1 VPGVGPYRGA
11 ELTGPNPGALGY
23 RSTMSRVAL
32 VTGAGSGIG
41 RATAIRLSQAG
52 LRVALAARS
61 ADALAATAQAC
72 PGPTLAV
79 PADVTDPSA
88 VDRLFGRA
96 EDDWG
101 VVDVLVASAGAGFSA
116 RIERTSDADWNRML
130 ELNLT
135 APFRCLRRAVP
146 AMRAAGYGRIV
157 VIASTASRIGEPY
170 LAAYTAAKHG
180 VLGLVRAVSAELA
193 GTGVTVNA
201 VCPGFVDTPMTDA
214 TIGNI
219 AQKTGRSAGQ
229 ARSALEARQPIGRLI
244 MPEEVADAV
253 WFCVASEAITGQ
265 AINVDGGTV
274 QS

>member
-1 VPGVGPYRGA
+1 MDRI
-11 ELTGPNPGALGY
+11 
-23 RSTMSRVAL
+23 AL

-52 LRVALAARS
+52 LRVVLASRG
-61 ADALAATAQAC
+61 ADALAATAAAC
-72 PGPTLAV
+72 PGPTLAI

-88 VDRLFGRA
+88 VERLFSQA
-96 EDDWG
+96 EQDWG
-101 VVDVLVASAGAGFSA
+101 AVEVLIAGAGAGYSG
-116 RIERTSDADWNRML
+116 RIERTSDADWYRML

-146 AMRAAGYGRIV
+146 AMRARGYGRIV

-170 LAAYTAAKHG
+170 LAAYAASKHG
-180 VLGLVRAVSAELA
+180 VLGLVRAAAAELA
-193 GTGVTVNA
+193 GSGVTVNA
-201 VCPGFVDTPMTDA
+201 VCPGFVETPMTAA

-219 AQKTGRSAGQ
+219 AQRTGRTTAE

-244 MPEEVADAV
+244 TPEEVAEAV
-253 WFCVASEAITGQ
+253 WFCVASNAITGQ
-265 AINVDGGTV
+265 AVNVDGGTV

>member
-1 VPGVGPYRGA
+1 
-11 ELTGPNPGALGY
+11 
-23 RSTMSRVAL
+23 MSRVAL

-41 RATAIRLSQAG
+41 RAAAIRLSQAG
-52 LRVALAARS
+52 LRVVLASRGAE
-61 ADALAATAQAC
+61 ALAATAQAC
-72 PGPTLAV
+72 PGPTLAI
-79 PADVTDPSA
+79 PANVTDPSA
-88 VDRLFGRA
+88 VDRLFDRA
-96 EDDWG
+96 EQDWG
-101 VVDVLVASAGAGFSA
+101 GVEVLIASAGAGFSA

-170 LAAYTAAKHG
+170 LAAYAASKHG
-180 VLGLVRAVSAELA
+180 VLGLVRAAAAELA

-201 VCPGFVDTPMTDA
+201 VCPGFVDTPMTEA

-219 AQKTGRSAGQ
+219 AAKTGRPADR

-244 MPEEVADAV
+244 TPREVADAV

>member
-1 VPGVGPYRGA
+1 MDRI
-11 ELTGPNPGALGY
+11 
-23 RSTMSRVAL
+23 AL

-41 RATAIRLSQAG
+41 RAAAIRLSRAG
-52 LRVALAARS
+52 LRVVLSSRR
-61 ADALAATAQAC
+61 ADALAATAAAC

-96 EDDWG
+96 EHDWG
-101 VVDVLVASAGAGFSA
+101 AVEVLVASAGAGYSA
-116 RIERTSDADWNRML
+116 RIERTSDADWYRML

-146 AMRAAGYGRIV
+146 AMRAGGYGRIV
-157 VIASTASRIGEPY
+157 VIASTASRVGEPY
-170 LAAYTAAKHG
+170 LAAYAASKHG
-180 VLGLVRAVSAELA
+180 VLGLVRVAAAELA

-201 VCPGFVDTPMTDA
+201 VCPGFVDTPMTA
-214 TIGNI
+214 TTIGNLV
-219 AQKTGRSAGQ
+219 QKTGRTAEQ
-229 ARSALEARQPIGRLI
+229 ARSSLEARQPIGRLI
-244 MPEEVADAV
+244 TPEEVADAV

-265 AINVDGGTV
+265 AVHIDGGTV

>member
-1 VPGVGPYRGA
+1 MDRI
-11 ELTGPNPGALGY
+11 
-23 RSTMSRVAL
+23 AL

-41 RATAIRLSQAG
+41 RSTAIRLSQAG
-52 LRVALAARS
+52 LRVVLASRS
-61 ADALAATAQAC
+61 ADALAATAAAC

-79 PADVTDPSA
+79 PADITDPSA

-96 EDDWG
+96 EQDWG
-101 VVDVLVASAGAGFSA
+101 AVEVLVASAGAGYSA
-116 RIERTSDADWNRML
+116 RIERTSDADWYRML

-146 AMRAAGYGRIV
+146 AMRARGYGRIV
-157 VIASTASRIGEPY
+157 VIASTASRVGEPY
-170 LAAYTAAKHG
+170 LAAYAASKHG
-180 VLGLVRAVSAELA
+180 ALGLVRAAAAELA

-201 VCPGFVDTPMTDA
+201 VCPGFVDTPMTAA

-219 AQKTGRSAGQ
+219 VGKTGRTAGQ
-229 ARSALEARQPIGRLI
+229 ARSALAARQPIGRLI
-244 MPEEVADAV
+244 TPGEVADAV

-265 AINVDGGTV
+265 AVNVDGGTV

>member
-1 VPGVGPYRGA
+1 MDRI
-11 ELTGPNPGALGY
+11 
-23 RSTMSRVAL
+23 AL

-41 RATAIRLSQAG
+41 RAAAIRLSRAG
-52 LRVALAARS
+52 LRVVLSSRR
-61 ADALAATAQAC
+61 ADAQAATAAAC

-96 EDDWG
+96 EHDWG
-101 VVDVLVASAGAGFSA
+101 AVGVLIASAGAGYSA

-135 APFRCLRRAVP
+135 APFRCLRRVVP
-146 AMRAAGYGRIV
+146 AMRARGYGRVV
-157 VIASTASRIGEPY
+157 VIASTASRVGEPY
-170 LAAYTAAKHG
+170 LAAYTASKHG
-180 VLGLVRAVSAELA
+180 VLGLVRAVAAELA

-201 VCPGFVDTPMTDA
+201 VCPGFVDTPMTA
-214 TIGNI
+214 TTIGNI
-219 AQKTGRSAGQ
+219 VQKTGRTAEQ

-244 MPEEVADAV
+244 TPEEVADAV

-265 AINVDGGTV
+265 AVNVDGGTV